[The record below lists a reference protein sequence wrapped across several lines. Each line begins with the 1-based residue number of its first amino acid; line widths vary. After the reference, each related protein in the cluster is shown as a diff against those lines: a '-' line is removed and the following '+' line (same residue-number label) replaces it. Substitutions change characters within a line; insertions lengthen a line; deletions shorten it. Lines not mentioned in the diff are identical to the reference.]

1 MRVFCLAIALL
12 ALGGCTA
19 TEAVSNARALGDRAS
34 DRVRLNLDVRDNF
47 YRKSLN
53 ASEKACDL
61 YSVAADGM
69 VAACM
74 ADGGCDLDAVAR
86 AYKKAAKCYR
96 DSQPSIVGIKTYRE
110 ELRGAFE

>member
-1 MRVFCLAIALL
+1 MRTICFALALL

-19 TEAVSNARALGDRAS
+19 TQAVGNARALGDRVV
-34 DRVRLNLDVRDNF
+34 DRARLNLDTRDSF
-47 YRKSLN
+47 YRKGLD

-61 YSVAADGM
+61 YSIAADGM

-74 ADGGCDLDAVAR
+74 MDGGCDLEAVAQ
-86 AYKKAAKCYR
+86 AYKRAATCYHE
-96 DSQPSIVGIKTYRE
+96 SQPAIVGIKQYRE